1 MILKLLLRKV
11 LKLKSGRVTSI
22 VINLSMFTNN
32 VALAQMRKIIEIVKE
47 KELIDYSALDRSTTI
62 IMKNMK

>member
-62 IMKNMK
+62 IMKSMK